1 MASRSQPGR
10 VRWGIIGTAGIAR
23 RSFLPAVAEAGG
35 IAAAVAGRDADRAA
49 RWARDNGVGRAVA
62 GYQQLVDDPQ
72 LDAVYIPLPNALHA
86 EWTIKALRAGK
97 PVLCEKPLTASPAET
112 EQVLAVAAETGIPLW
127 EAFVFPFHDQMNRIR
142 GLLADGAIGELR
154 EIQSN
159 FHFALSSDSARTRL
173 SASLA
178 GGALNDV
185 GCYPVRLARD
195 LFGAEHDAASA
206 GAIWD
211 PAGVDLE
218 TWGWLGFPGE
228 RRLLLSCGFRRAQD
242 TFSRLHGHRRADR
255 HQQPVPP
262 QGRVTASELRVPGR
276 DPVSYP
282 GAGPGPAL
290 VHPRGPAHPGSRRGH
305 ANRRAGW
312 PPGTSLGSARALA
325 DLAARFRRPLPGRCW
340 RQPAARA
347 VRRLAARSR
356 SRPRPQRPAR
366 RAAGRTVTRRRG
378 PAISK

>member
-1 MASRSQPGR
+1 MASSSQPGR

-211 PAGVDLE
+211 PSGVDLE
-218 TWGWLGFPGE
+218 TWGWLGFPVE

-242 TFSRLHGHRRADR
+242 TFSRLMGTAGQIGISNPFHPRAGDGFR
-255 HQQPVPP
+255 
-262 QGRVTASELRVPGR
+262 LRVPRR

-282 GAGPGPAL
+282 GTGPDQHSFTPAVRHIQAVVAGRES
-290 VHPRGPAHPGSRRGH
+290 PRWLA
-305 ANRRAGW
+305 A
-312 PPGTSLGSARALA
+312 GTSLGSARALA
-325 DLAARFRRPLPGRCW
+325 DLAASSGRPP
-340 RQPAARA
+340 
-347 VRRLAARSR
+347 
-356 SRPRPQRPAR
+356 
-366 RAAGRTVTRRRG
+366 
-378 PAISK
+378 

>member
-1 MASRSQPGR
+1 MASSSQPGR

-211 PAGVDLE
+211 PSGVDLE
-218 TWGWLGFPGE
+218 TWGWLGFPVD

-242 TFSRLHGHRRADR
+242 TFSRLMGTAGQIGISNPFHPRAGDGFR
-255 HQQPVPP
+255 
-262 QGRVTASELRVPGR
+262 LRVPGR

-282 GAGPGPAL
+282 GTGPDQHSFTPAVRHIQAVVAGRES
-290 VHPRGPAHPGSRRGH
+290 PRWLA
-305 ANRRAGW
+305 A
-312 PPGTSLGSARALA
+312 GTSLGSARALA
-325 DLAARFRRPLPGRCW
+325 DLAASSGRPP
-340 RQPAARA
+340 
-347 VRRLAARSR
+347 
-356 SRPRPQRPAR
+356 
-366 RAAGRTVTRRRG
+366 
-378 PAISK
+378 